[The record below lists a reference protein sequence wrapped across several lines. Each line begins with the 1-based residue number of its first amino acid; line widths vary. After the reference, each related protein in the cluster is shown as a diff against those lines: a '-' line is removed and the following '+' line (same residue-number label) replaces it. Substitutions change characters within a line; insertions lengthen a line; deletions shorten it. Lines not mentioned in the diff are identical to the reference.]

1 MDPNMIYDLIQEYNA
16 NPQRY
21 SDEEAE
27 VIATLSQAIG
37 ADFQRESKAGRK
49 GLFDLLDTAA
59 LGMVPNEWRPTS
71 RGESVYGETTRER
84 FAGGAG
90 SLLGLLGGGA
100 LAYKGARGLM
110 RSGAADKIRSGAA
123 ETYRRAS
130 SAAPRA
136 YDRTRAIGST
146 IAGEGRDQTARALS
160 RLQRL
165 MRDMDPTRG
174 IGNVGF
180 Y

>member
-1 MDPNMIYDLIQEYNA
+1 MNPEVIVNLIHEYNL

-27 VIATLSQAIG
+27 VIATLARAIG
-37 ADFQRESKAGRK
+37 VDFRRESKAGRK
-49 GLFDLLDTAA
+49 GLFDLIDTAA

-71 RGESVYGETTRER
+71 RGESVFGETAGER

-110 RSGAADKIRSGAA
+110 RSGNASRTYDK
-123 ETYRRAS
+123 
-130 SAAPRA
+130 
-136 YDRTRAIGST
+136 TRAIGST